1 MPIDYIFS
9 MPVFL
14 SFSLVEDTI
23 YVVLQVREGLFF
35 LEAFPLFSAHPI
47 SRCSLVQIL
56 LNYDNLYLK
65 YIFYSAFLKK
75 RTFHGILSII
85 NYQFSSVL
93 LLQSPGKDRCTGHDK
108 KILIYSTEYAVFE
121 KTCEQTLMR
130 CGDAMFFS
138 YSRALNYST

>member
-1 MPIDYIFS
+1 MPPS
-9 MPVFL
+9 H
-14 SFSLVEDTI
+14 
-23 YVVLQVREGLFF
+23 
-35 LEAFPLFSAHPI
+35 FPLSKTPYMLSCKCARDFYFWRGSHSFHPH
-47 SRCSLVQIL
+47 CSLHTLFLGAPLSLIQIL

-65 YIFYSAFLKK
+65 YNFYSAFLKK

-108 KILIYSTEYAVFE
+108 KILIDSTEYAVFE
-121 KTCEQTLMR
+121 KTCEQTLLR

-138 YSRALNYST
+138 RALNYST